1 MNALKSS
8 IGATNIGNSYY
19 SPIGI
24 STSIPEKT
32 ARSNHWAPLI
42 LTTVIGISIVVDNVV
57 DIAALT
63 KFSFDKVKKYS
74 ISKDSSW
81 ISADVLNWLNTHAMN
96 ASNDMNALRVLIA
109 EVFGSATVTTEM
121 YVDPDESWSKV
132 LLKIDS
138 NLGDD
143 FDKQIHLEDQLFS
156 AIWKST
162 SLKTLSQSLIIT
174 QS

>member
-24 STSIPEKT
+24 STSIPEKS

-42 LTTVIGISIVVDNVV
+42 LTTVIGISIVVDNVADV
-57 DIAALT
+57 AALT

-74 ISKDSSW
+74 VSKNGSW
-81 ISADVLNWLNTHAMN
+81 VSADILNWLSTHAVN
-96 ASNDMNALRVLIA
+96 ASNDMNALKTIIA
-109 EVFGSATVTTEM
+109 EVFGSVSVTTEM

-132 LLKIDS
+132 LVKIDS

-143 FDKQIHLEDQLFS
+143 FDKQINLEDQLFA
-156 AIWKST
+156 AIWKSA